1 VVQRAYLSF
10 IAALLPILTFS
21 AVMVFVLNG
30 LQEHNLARNIQD
42 GARAA
47 ASAMDVEIARNLSAL
62 EALALG
68 ARLDEP
74 DGVERLF
81 AHARDMMAAHPDW
94 INVVLSDQDRPVF
107 NLRHGLKHG
116 LSVDPSSL
124 PPLLD
129 PAAMREVIRA
139 GQPVVSGV
147 MVEPGRYP
155 EPFVSFRVPVRS
167 GEPRRVS
174 HVLAVGIRAWAFHD
188 PLKLD
193 ELQSGWSLCLIDGDL
208 RIITRT
214 VAAGPL
220 DRDIG
225 RQASPTLARGLEQP
239 QEAFPVRGLEGAEYL
254 TSVNRIKR
262 AGWFVTASVPF
273 AVVGRTNRLNLALAA
288 GSGLLAL
295 AIAAGLG
302 TSLIASIL
310 RSHAAE
316 ARLASLEAQQV
327 AERRLNR
334 IAADI
339 PGAILRRVLHPDGM
353 LSFPYFSEG
362 GRSLLN
368 LGRDARFRPGDI
380 EEVAER
386 LIAPEDR
393 ERWIEA
399 IRRSAWTLEPIS
411 MEFRVVNAEGVKTW
425 IRSIARPHREQD
437 GTVVWDAVALD
448 VNDLK
453 LTQAELEL
461 RLAEK
466 DTLLREVHH
475 RVKNNLQAIWGV
487 IQVERSR
494 LSDARARDRLEV
506 IGHRLSV
513 LGAIHQQLY
522 ASDNLQRI
530 DCARNLEELG
540 LRLADL
546 HGRNGIDIMV
556 DADPI
561 LCDLDTAL
569 PIGLIANELIN
580 NCYRHAFPACACGDA
595 GGGGNCGG
603 GRIEVSLRDLEDG
616 IELEV
621 ADDGAGMTQAHS
633 DGIGTIIVKALAGQ
647 IDGTVSTVTGATG
660 TTVTVLIPKTSAQT

>member
-1 VVQRAYLSF
+1 VAQRAYLSF
-10 IAALLPILTFS
+10 VAALLPILAFS
-21 AVMVFVLNG
+21 AVMVVVLNG
-30 LQEHNLARNIQD
+30 FQEHNLARNIQD
-42 GARAA
+42 GARS
-47 ASAMDVEIARNLSAL
+47 ASSAIEVEITRNLSAL
-62 EALALG
+62 ETLAMG
-68 ARLDEP
+68 VHLDEP
-74 DGVERLF
+74 GGLERLF
-81 AHARDMMAAHPDW
+81 VQARTVMAAHPDW
-94 INVVLSDQDRPVF
+94 INVMLSDRE
-107 NLRHGLKHG
+107 NILLSLRHGMPPKG
-116 LSVDPSSL
+116 ASL

-129 PAAMREVIRA
+129 PVAI
-139 GQPVVSGV
+139 GQVMQTGRPAISGV
-147 MVEPGRYP
+147 FVEPSRYP
-155 EPFVSFRVPVRS
+155 EPFVSFRVPVRT
-167 GEPRRVS
+167 GAARQVT
-174 HVLAVGIRAWAFHD
+174 HVLFVGIRAWAFHEA
-188 PLKLD
+188 LKLD
-193 ELQSGWSLCLIDGDL
+193 ELQSGWALCLIDGGL
-208 RIITRT
+208 RIVTRT
-214 VAAGPL
+214 TASTPL
-220 DRDIG
+220 DPTIG
-225 RQASPTLARGLEQP
+225 RQADPSLATGLEQER
-239 QEAFPVRGLEGAEYL
+239 EAFPVHGIDGAEYL
-254 TSVNRIKR
+254 VSADRVSPG
-262 AGWFVTASVPF
+262 GWFVTASVPF
-273 AVVGRTNRLNLALAA
+273 DVVGRANRLNLALAA

-302 TSLIASIL
+302 TSLISSIL
-310 RSHAAE
+310 RRHAAE
-316 ARLASLEAQQV
+316 ARLAGLEAEQL

-339 PGAILRRVLHPDGM
+339 PGAILRRVLHPDGR

-362 GRSLLN
+362 GRTLLN
-368 LGRDARFRPGDI
+368 LGRDVRFRPGNV

-393 ERWIEA
+393 QRWIDA
-399 IRRSAWTLEPIS
+399 IRASAGTLEPMS
-411 MEFRVVNAEGVKTW
+411 MEFRVVDAEGTKTW
-425 IRSIARPHREQD
+425 IRSIARPHREPD
-437 GTVVWDAVALD
+437 GSVVWDAVALD

-494 LSDARARDRLEV
+494 LSDAQARDRLEV

-530 DCARNLEELG
+530 DCAQNLEQLG

-546 HGRNGIDIMV
+546 HGRDGINILV
-556 DADPI
+556 DADPV

-580 NCYRHAFPACACGDA
+580 NCYRHAFPAGRC
-595 GGGGNCGG
+595 
-603 GRIEVSLRDLEDG
+603 GRIDVSLRDREDG

-621 ADDGAGMTQAHS
+621 ADDGAGMTPEQS
-633 DGIGTIIVKALAGQ
+633 SGIGTIIVDALVCQ

-660 TTVTVLIPKTSAQT
+660 TTVTVLIPKNSVAGLTGAEAA